1 LRSGARRSG
10 PARAFVE
17 CEWCLAK
24 KKLALY
30 GCAHHP
36 ATTWKPVRGA
46 MAEIFERDER
56 AVALPPAPKAHG
68 TSVARTHN
76 IVGVS
81 LAAIAA
87 IAFSLRAIFVKLAY
101 EDMSDPVT
109 LLALRMIF
117 SLPFFVVALA
127 LYRGPSNGQKL
138 PPITAR
144 DALALA
150 ALGFVGY
157 YLSSFLDMVG
167 LQYVA
172 AGVGRLILF
181 MYPTIVVVISAVV
194 LRKPITRRE
203 LIALAITYAGV
214 ALVLS
219 GQFDRT
225 NENFWLGAMLVMLS
239 AVSFSVYLVG
249 SGEVVLRLGSIRFT
263 AYATA
268 AASAYCIVQFMA
280 LRPLSALVL
289 PSRVYLLALCMAL
302 FSTVMPI
309 FMMAEALR
317 RIGASRVALISALGP
332 VATVVSGYLGLD
344 ERMSLVQSAGGLL
357 VVVGVVIVAGQAR
370 AMDKK

>member
-1 LRSGARRSG
+1 
-10 PARAFVE
+10 
-17 CEWCLAK
+17 
-24 KKLALY
+24 
-30 GCAHHP
+30 
-36 ATTWKPVRGA
+36 
-46 MAEIFERDER
+46 MAEISERDELAISR
-56 AVALPPAPKAHG
+56 PLEQAPEPLG
-68 TSVARTHN
+68 RSVSKTHN

-81 LAAIAA
+81 LAAIGAV
-87 IAFSLRAIFVKLAY
+87 AFSIRPIFVKLAY

-117 SLPFFVVALA
+117 SLPFFVIALV
-127 LYRGPSNGQKL
+127 LYRGPSGSQKL
-138 PPITAR
+138 PSITAR
-144 DALALA
+144 DALSLA

-157 YLSSFLDMVG
+157 YLSSFLDMIG

-194 LRKPITRRE
+194 LGKRITRRE
-203 LIALAITYAGV
+203 LIALAITYGGV
-214 ALVLS
+214 ALVFS
-219 GQFDRT
+219 GQLDKT
-225 NENFWLGAMLVMLS
+225 SENFWLGALLVMLS
-239 AVSFSVYLVG
+239 AVTFSVYLVG

-268 AASAYCIVQFMA
+268 AASVYCIVQFMA

-302 FSTVMPI
+302 FSTVMPV

-317 RIGASRVALISALGP
+317 RIGASRVAMISALGP
-332 VATVVSGYLGLD
+332 VATVVSGYFGLD
-344 ERMSLVQSAGGLL
+344 ERMSLVQSVGGLL
-357 VVVGVVIVAGQAR
+357 VVVGVLIVAAQTR

>member
-1 LRSGARRSG
+1 
-10 PARAFVE
+10 
-17 CEWCLAK
+17 
-24 KKLALY
+24 
-30 GCAHHP
+30 
-36 ATTWKPVRGA
+36 
-46 MAEIFERDER
+46 MAEISERNEL
-56 AVALPPAPKAHG
+56 AISQPLAPGPEALGPGVSK
-68 TSVARTHN
+68 TSVSRTYN

-81 LAAIAA
+81 LAAIGAV
-87 IAFSLRAIFVKLAY
+87 AFSIRAIFVKLAY

-117 SLPFFVVALA
+117 SLPFFLIAVA
-127 LYRGPSNGQKL
+127 LYRGPSGGEKL

-144 DALALA
+144 DAMALA

-157 YLSSFLDMVG
+157 YLSSFLDMIG

-181 MYPTIVVVISAVV
+181 VYPTIVVVISSVV

-219 GQFDRT
+219 GQFDKT
-225 NENFWLGAMLVMLS
+225 SENFWLGALLVMLS

-268 AASAYCIVQFMA
+268 AASVYCIVQFMA

-289 PSRVYLLALCMAL
+289 PTRVYLLAFCMAL
-302 FSTVMPI
+302 FSTVMPV

-317 RIGASRVALISALGP
+317 RIGASRVAMISALGP

-344 ERMSLVQSAGGLL
+344 ERMSAIQSVGGLL
-357 VVVGVVIVAGQAR
+357 VVIGVLIVAAQAR

>member
-1 LRSGARRSG
+1 
-10 PARAFVE
+10 
-17 CEWCLAK
+17 
-24 KKLALY
+24 
-30 GCAHHP
+30 
-36 ATTWKPVRGA
+36 
-46 MAEIFERDER
+46 MAEISEGDQLAIAR
-56 AVALPPAPKAHG
+56 PPGPAPDAPGPG
-68 TSVARTHN
+68 TPMTGVSRPHN

-81 LAAIAA
+81 LAAVGAV
-87 IAFSLRAIFVKLAY
+87 AFSIRPIFVKLAY

-117 SLPFFVVALA
+117 SLPFFVIALA
-127 LYRGPSNGQKL
+127 LYRGPSGGQRL
-138 PPITAR
+138 PPISAR

-157 YLSSFLDMVG
+157 YLSSFLDMIG

-181 MYPTIVVVISAVV
+181 MYPTIVVVISSVV
-194 LRKPITRRE
+194 LGKRITRRE

-219 GQFDRT
+219 GQFDKT
-225 NENFWLGAMLVMLS
+225 SENFWLGALLVMLS
-239 AVSFSVYLVG
+239 AVTFSVYLVG

-268 AASAYCIVQFMA
+268 AASVYCIVQFVA

-289 PSRVYLLALCMAL
+289 PTRVYLLAFCMAL
-302 FSTVMPI
+302 FSTVMPV

-317 RIGASRVALISALGP
+317 RIGASRVAMISALGP
-332 VATVVSGYLGLD
+332 VATAVCGYLGLG
-344 ERMSLVQSAGGLL
+344 ERMSLLQSAGGLL
-357 VVVGVVIVAGQAR
+357 VVAGVLIVAAQAR
-370 AMDKK
+370 AVDKN

>member
-1 LRSGARRSG
+1 MAEISETDELAISRPPEPTREAPSPSAPQTNVSGTQYCRRIAGGDRGGGVFHSPDIREARLRGHERSGA
-10 PARAFVE
+10 
-17 CEWCLAK
+17 
-24 KKLALY
+24 
-30 GCAHHP
+30 
-36 ATTWKPVRGA
+36 
-46 MAEIFERDER
+46 
-56 AVALPPAPKAHG
+56 
-68 TSVARTHN
+68 
-76 IVGVS
+76 
-81 LAAIAA
+81 
-87 IAFSLRAIFVKLAY
+87 
-101 EDMSDPVT
+101 
-109 LLALRMIF
+109 LLALRMMF
-117 SLPFFVVALA
+117 SLPFFIIALA
-127 LYRGPSNGQKL
+127 LYRGPPSGQKL

-157 YLSSFLDMVG
+157 YLSSFLDMIG

-219 GQFDRT
+219 GQFDKT
-225 NENFWLGAMLVMLS
+225 SENFWLGALLVMLS
-239 AVSFSVYLVG
+239 AVTFSVYLVG

-268 AASAYCIVQFMA
+268 AASVYSIVQFMA

-289 PSRVYLLALCMAL
+289 PTRVYLLALCMAL
-302 FSTVMPI
+302 FSTVMPV

-317 RIGASRVALISALGP
+317 RIGASRVAMISALGP

-344 ERMSLVQSAGGLL
+344 EKMSLVQSAGGLL
-357 VVVGVVIVAGQAR
+357 VVVGVLIVAAPVR
-370 AMDKK
+370 AMARK

>member
-1 LRSGARRSG
+1 
-10 PARAFVE
+10 
-17 CEWCLAK
+17 
-24 KKLALY
+24 
-30 GCAHHP
+30 
-36 ATTWKPVRGA
+36 
-46 MAEIFERDER
+46 MAEISERNELAISQPLR
-56 AVALPPAPKAHG
+56 PAPEAPGPGVSK
-68 TSVARTHN
+68 TSLSRTHN

-81 LAAIAA
+81 LAAIGAV
-87 IAFSLRAIFVKLAY
+87 AFSIRAIFVKLAY

-117 SLPFFVVALA
+117 SLLFFLIAVA
-127 LYRGPSNGQKL
+127 LYRGNTDGRKL

-144 DALALA
+144 DAMALA

-157 YLSSFLDMVG
+157 YLSSFLDMIG

-181 MYPTIVVVISAVV
+181 VYPTIVVVISSVV

-219 GQFDRT
+219 GQFDKT
-225 NENFWLGAMLVMLS
+225 SENFWLGALLVMLS

-249 SGEVVLRLGSIRFT
+249 SGEVVQRIGSIRFT
-263 AYATA
+263 AYATT
-268 AASAYCIVQFMA
+268 AASVYCIVQFMA

-289 PSRVYLLALCMAL
+289 PTRVYLLALCMAL
-302 FSTVMPI
+302 FSTVMPV

-317 RIGASRVALISALGP
+317 RIGASRVAMISALGP

-344 ERMSLVQSAGGLL
+344 ERMSAIQSVGGLL
-357 VVVGVVIVAGQAR
+357 VVVGVLIVAAQAR

>member
-1 LRSGARRSG
+1 
-10 PARAFVE
+10 
-17 CEWCLAK
+17 
-24 KKLALY
+24 
-30 GCAHHP
+30 
-36 ATTWKPVRGA
+36 
-46 MAEIFERDER
+46 MAEISETDELAISR
-56 AVALPPAPKAHG
+56 PPEPTREAPSPSAPQTNVSG
-68 TSVARTHN
+68 THN

-81 LAAIAA
+81 LAAIGAV
-87 IAFSLRAIFVKLAY
+87 AFSIRPIFVKLAY
-101 EDMSDPVT
+101 EDMSDPVA

-117 SLPFFVVALA
+117 SLPFFILALA
-127 LYRGPSNGQKL
+127 LYRGPSSGQKL
-138 PPITAR
+138 PPIAAR

-150 ALGFVGY
+150 GLGFVGY
-157 YLSSFLDMVG
+157 YLSSFLDMIG
-167 LQYVA
+167 LQYIA

-219 GQFDRT
+219 GQFDKT
-225 NENFWLGAMLVMLS
+225 SENFWLGALLVMLS
-239 AVSFSVYLVG
+239 AVTFSVYLVG

-268 AASAYCIVQFMA
+268 AASVYCIVQFMA

-289 PSRVYLLALCMAL
+289 PTRVYLLALCMAL
-302 FSTVMPI
+302 FSTVMPV

-317 RIGASRVALISALGP
+317 RIGASRVAMISALGP

-344 ERMSLVQSAGGLL
+344 EKMSLVQSAGGLL
-357 VVVGVVIVAGQAR
+357 VVVGVLIVAAQAR
-370 AMDKK
+370 AMARK

>member
-1 LRSGARRSG
+1 
-10 PARAFVE
+10 
-17 CEWCLAK
+17 
-24 KKLALY
+24 
-30 GCAHHP
+30 
-36 ATTWKPVRGA
+36 
-46 MAEIFERDER
+46 MAEISERDELTISQPPEP
-56 AVALPPAPKAHG
+56 ALEALGP
-68 TSVARTHN
+68 SVSKTGVYRTHN

-81 LAAIAA
+81 LAAIGAV
-87 IAFSLRAIFVKLAY
+87 AFSIRPIFVKLAY

-117 SLPFFVVALA
+117 SLPFFVIALA
-127 LYRGPSNGQKL
+127 LYRGASGSQKL

-157 YLSSFLDMVG
+157 YLSSFLDMIG
-167 LQYVA
+167 LQYIA

-181 MYPTIVVVISAVV
+181 MYPTIVVAISAVV

-203 LIALAITYAGV
+203 LIALAVTYAGV

-219 GQFDRT
+219 GQFDKT
-225 NENFWLGAMLVMLS
+225 SENFWLGAMLVMLS
-239 AVSFSVYLVG
+239 AVTFSVYLVG

-268 AASAYCIVQFMA
+268 AASVYCIVQFMA

-289 PSRVYLLALCMAL
+289 PTRVYLLALCMAL
-302 FSTVMPI
+302 FSTVMPV

-317 RIGASRVALISALGP
+317 RIGASRVAMISALGP
-332 VATVVSGYLGLD
+332 VATIVSGYLGLD
-344 ERMSLVQSAGGLL
+344 EKMSLVQSAGGLL
-357 VVVGVVIVAGQAR
+357 VVVGVLIVAAQAR

>member
-1 LRSGARRSG
+1 MAGISERHDLAISRPLG
-10 PARAFVE
+10 PAPE
-17 CEWCLAK
+17 TL
-24 KKLALY
+24 
-30 GCAHHP
+30 GP
-36 ATTWKPVRGA
+36 GMSTTTV
-46 MAEIFERDER
+46 
-56 AVALPPAPKAHG
+56 
-68 TSVARTHN
+68 SRTHN

-81 LAAIAA
+81 LAAIGAV
-87 IAFSLRAIFVKLAY
+87 AFSLRAIFVKLAY

-117 SLPFFVVALA
+117 SLPFFVIALA
-127 LYRGPSNGQKL
+127 VYRGPSGGRKL
-138 PPITAR
+138 PPITVH
-144 DALALA
+144 DAMALA

-157 YLSSFLDMVG
+157 YLSSFLDMIG

-181 MYPTIVVVISAVV
+181 VYPTIVVVISSVV

-203 LIALAITYAGV
+203 LIALAITYIGV

-219 GQFDRT
+219 GQFDKSS
-225 NENFWLGAMLVMLS
+225 ENFWLGALLVMLS

-249 SGEVVLRLGSIRFT
+249 SGEVVPRLGSIRFT
-263 AYATA
+263 AYATTT
-268 AASAYCIVQFMA
+268 ASVYCIVQFMA

-289 PSRVYLLALCMAL
+289 PTRVYLLALCMAL
-302 FSTVMPI
+302 FSTVMPV

-317 RIGASRVALISALGP
+317 RIGASRVAMISALGP

-344 ERMSLVQSAGGLL
+344 ERMSPLQSAGGLL
-357 VVVGVVIVAGQAR
+357 VVIGVLIVAAQAR